1 MTTWIQALAG
11 AVLATG
17 ALAHAQAHAQVAPPL
32 PQLEAYE
39 VPVPWRQPIAPLRIA
54 QGTWQIGT
62 AGLSALLLV
71 GNDGAILIDG
81 GMPQAADHLLANIG
95 ALGLQPSDV
104 KWIVHSQAHADH
116 VGPLAAVKHATGAR
130 VASNAESAVLLA
142 RGGAGDLHFGDGML
156 YPPLQVD
163 RLLQDG
169 EILELG
175 ELRLQVHF
183 TPGHTPGSMSWS
195 WTDIGTD
202 GRPVRMVYADSLSAP
217 GYRLIDN
224 PRYPRIVEDFRR
236 SMATL
241 RELPCDLLLTP
252 HPGASG
258 WRYDASPAR
267 ERDLDCRGYADA
279 AEAALDA
286 QVEKERAAR

>member
-1 MTTWIQALAG
+1 MTRMHRLLSTLACTAL
-11 AVLATG
+11 LAP
-17 ALAHAQAHAQVAPPL
+17 ASAHAEPL
-32 PQLEAYE
+32 PQLRAYE
-39 VPVPWRQPIAPLRIA
+39 VREAWRTPVAPVRIA
-54 QGTWQIGT
+54 QRTWQIGT

-71 GNDGAILIDG
+71 GDDGAILIDG
-81 GMPQAADHLLANIG
+81 GMPQAAEHLLANIV

-116 VGPLAAVKHATGAR
+116 VGPLAAVKRATGAR
-130 VASNAESAVLLA
+130 VASNAESAALLA

-169 EILELG
+169 ETVELG

-195 WTDIGTD
+195 WSDAGTD
-202 GRPVRMVYADSLSAP
+202 GPPVQIVYADSLSAP
-217 GYRLIDN
+217 GYRLLDN

-241 RELPCDLLLTP
+241 RALPCDLLLTP
-252 HPGASG
+252 HPEASG
-258 WRYDASPAR
+258 WRYDATPAR
-267 ERDLDCRGYADA
+267 ERELDCRGYADV

-286 QVEKERAAR
+286 QIDKERAAR